1 LADLKVWTDS
11 NGVVHKGKLEGNLD
25 CFEIIH
31 CQLCDFKHAIPLP
44 TLEELANVYSDEYY
58 SIEKPLYIQNYV
70 EDKEWWDVTYK
81 QRFDLFDSYL
91 DLKGRSLL
99 DVGSGP
105 GLFLTK
111 GQALGWTVKGIEP
124 SSQAAKYSREVL
136 KLDIE
141 EKFLDASLAKNLG
154 KFDVVNLGEVIEHL
168 SDPAEMLKVVNS
180 MLHDGGLIS
189 VIAPNDFNPFQML
202 LEDSCNYDP
211 WWIAPPYHLN
221 YFNKE
226 SLSKL
231 LDRCGFE
238 VVHDET
244 TFPIDMFL
252 LMGDDYIGNDELG
265 RSCHKKR
272 INFDLNVAKNPD
284 LNSKLRKAFSELGL
298 GRELFVLA
306 RKKTATK

>member
-1 LADLKVWTDS
+1 MTALKVWSDS
-11 NGVVHKGKLEGNLD
+11 NGVVHKGELVGKRGN
-25 CFEIIH
+25 FEIID
-31 CQLCDFKHAIPLP
+31 CQLCGFKHAIPLP
-44 TLEELANVYSDEYY
+44 TFEELAHVYSDEYY

-70 EDKEWWDVTYK
+70 EDQEWWDVTYQ
-81 QRFDLFDSYL
+81 QRLDLFDSYL
-91 DLKGRSLL
+91 ELKGRSLL

-111 GQALGWTVKGIEP
+111 AQAQGWTVKGIEP
-124 SSQAAKYSREVL
+124 SSQAAEYSREVL

-168 SDPAEMLKVVNS
+168 SDPAEMLKIANG
-180 MLHDGGLIS
+180 MLHDGGLVS
-189 VIAPNDFNPFQML
+189 VIAPNDFNPFQKL
-202 LEDSCNYDP
+202 LEDSCDYDP
-211 WWIAPPYHLN
+211 WWIAPPHHLN

-252 LMGDDYIGNDELG
+252 LMDDNYIGNDRLG
-265 RSCHKKR
+265 RLCHKKR
-272 INFDLNVAKNPD
+272 MNFDLNISKNPV
-284 LNSKLRKAFSELGL
+284 LNSKLRKAFADLDL
-298 GRELFVLA
+298 GREIFMVA
-306 RKKTATK
+306 RKRPA